1 MHLLLI
7 LLAWQ
12 GPVPICHAHGTL
24 ATDALRSPELAGHL
38 VEAHADLNPTADI
51 FFDWHWHWVLPCELA
66 SHPGLSEHEH
76 SDHIPGGHHVHGQW
90 ESSLIL
96 ANDSATE
103 QPWGEQWYPLPK
115 FKYANKDFTS
125 TLKLGLPTHFLQT
138 FAADLSLP
146 QRLSVFRC

>member
-24 ATDALRSPELAGHL
+24 ATDTLHSPELAGHL

-66 SHPGLSEHEH
+66 SHPGSSEYEH
-76 SDHIPGGHHVHGQW
+76 SNQFPGGHHYHGQW
-90 ESSLIL
+90 ESSVIL
-96 ANDSATE
+96 ANDSVAE
-103 QPWGEQWYPLPK
+103 QSCDGQWYPLPQY
-115 FKYANKDFTS
+115 KYSNDDLSS
-125 TLKLGLPTHFLQT
+125 TLKLGLPTHFLQN
-138 FAADLSLP
+138 FAAQLSLP
-146 QRLSVFRC
+146 QRLCVFRC